1 MMDDARQ
8 IEYQKFTM
16 RLFLSAAFAA
26 MLANGTAAAEL
37 NWPQLRGPRGDGTS
51 MATHVPL
58 HWSETNNLAWKASVP
73 GRGRSSPVILGDRI
87 WLTLAVEQG
96 LVRKRIGG
104 DDMQTAEHV
113 SLEVVCLDRA
123 KGKILWRTPLFAV
136 DNPDPVHWFNSWATP
151 TPVVEPG
158 RLYCDFGTFG
168 TACLNAKTGKILW
181 KTRLPLDH
189 QVGPG
194 SSPVLCGKLLVLV
207 RDGRDAQYVAALD
220 KQTGNQVWRTERPPI
235 EASSGNMKKS
245 FVTPL
250 LVNAA
255 GHTQLISP
263 GAHWVVSYDPATGRE
278 FWRARHGVGFS
289 IGSCPVFGDGVA
301 YFSTGCM
308 KPQLC
313 AFRADGAGDV
323 TTTHAI
329 WKTLRQVPVMSS
341 PILQGDTLYWTSD
354 DGMAN
359 CASTKDGEAFWQE
372 RLNQQHLASPLL
384 AEGRVYFFGKEGKS
398 TVVSAGKKFE
408 KLAENQIEGTVVA
421 TPAILD
427 RTIFLRTD
435 THLYRIGRE

>member
-1 MMDDARQ
+1 MDSPRL
-8 IEYQKFTM
+8 IEYQNSAM
-16 RLFLSAAFAA
+16 RLFLSVAFVSI
-26 MLANGTAAAEL
+26 LANSPVVAEQ
-37 NWPQLRGPRGDGTS
+37 NWPQLRGPRGDGS
-51 MATHVPL
+51 SLATHVPL
-58 HWSETNNLAWKASVP
+58 HWSETNNIVWKVNVP
-73 GRGRSSPVILGDRI
+73 GRGRSSPVVLGGRI

-96 LVRKRIGG
+96 VVRKRIGG

-123 KGKILWRTPLFAV
+123 KGKILWRTQLFAV

-194 SSPVLCGKLLVLV
+194 SSPVLYEKLLVLV

-220 KQTGNQVWRTERPPI
+220 KETGKEVWKTARPPI
-235 EASSGNMKKS
+235 NTSSPNAKKS

-250 LVNAA
+250 LVNT
-255 GHTQLISP
+255 GGRTQLLAP
-263 GAHWVVSYDPATGRE
+263 TAHWVASYDPATGKE
-278 FWRARHGVGFS
+278 IWRARHGEGFS
-289 IGSCPVFGDGVA
+289 IGSCPVFGHGMV

-308 KPQLC
+308 KPQLW
-313 AFRADGAGDV
+313 AVRVDGIGDV
-323 TTTHAI
+323 TTTHAA
-329 WKTLRQVPVMSS
+329 WKTTRQVPVMSS
-341 PILQGDTLYWTSD
+341 PLLLGDELYWTSD

-359 CASTKDGEAFWQE
+359 CVDARNGEVYWQE
-372 RLNQQHLASPLL
+372 RLDEQHLASLL
-384 AEGRVYFFGKEGKS
+384 SVEGRIYFFGKDGKT
-398 TVVSAGKKFE
+398 TVVKAGRRFE
-408 KLAENQIEGTVVA
+408 KLAENKLEGVVVA

-435 THLYRIGRE
+435 SHLYRIGKE

>member
-1 MMDDARQ
+1 
-8 IEYQKFTM
+8 M
-16 RLFLSAAFAA
+16 RGLLSATCVALFANA
-26 MLANGTAAAEL
+26 TLAAEL
-37 NWPQLRGPRGDGTS
+37 HWPQFRGPHGDGST
-51 MATHVPL
+51 AARRVPIT
-58 HWSETNNLAWKASVP
+58 WSETNNLAWKVSLP
-73 GRGRSSPVILGDRI
+73 GRGRSSPVVLGNRI

-96 LVRKRIGG
+96 VVRTRING

-113 SLEVVCLDRA
+113 SLEVICLDART
-123 KGKILWRTPLFAV
+123 GRLLWRTPLFDV
-136 DNPDPVHWFNSWATP
+136 DKPDPVHWFNSWATP
-151 TPVVEPG
+151 TPVGEVD

-168 TACLNAKTGKILW
+168 TACLESKTGKVVW

-194 SSPVLCGKLLVLV
+194 SSPVIYRNLLVLV

-235 EASSGNMKKS
+235 EASSGNLKKS

-255 GHTQLISP
+255 GRTQLISP
-263 GAHWVVSYDPATGRE
+263 GAHWVVSYDPATGKE
-278 FWRARHGVGFS
+278 FWRARHGTGFS

-323 TTTHAI
+323 TTSHAA
-329 WKTLRQVPVMSS
+329 WKTSKQVPVMSS
-341 PILQGDTLYWTSD
+341 PVMLGSELYWTSD

-359 CASTKDGEAFWQE
+359 CADAHNGEAYWQE

-398 TVVSAGKKFE
+398 TVVKAGKKFE
-408 KLAENQIEGTVVA
+408 KLAENQLDGTVVA
-421 TPAILD
+421 TPAIVD

-435 THLYRIGRE
+435 THLYRIGKSRGFFWFLR